1 MAGPAPQI
9 LICGAICVTL
19 TGMTGTESRKTV
31 NVVAAIM
38 LDAAGRVL
46 AVQCPPHKHNG
57 GWEFPGGK
65 IEPGEAP
72 QAALHREI
80 AEELGVQIEVGE
92 LLHTVE
98 WDYPAFHLS
107 MQCFTCRAGQEPL
120 QLREHAAARWLS
132 ADELDSVPWLPADV
146 DLLPHVAALLKSK
159 PC

>member
-1 MAGPAPQI
+1 MISRCFYAI
-9 LICGAICVTL
+9 LPGVT
-19 TGMTGTESRKTV
+19 GSEIRRTV
-31 NVVAAIM
+31 YVVAAVV
-38 LDAAGRVL
+38 LDDSGRVL
-46 AVQCPPHKHNG
+46 AVQCPPHKHQG

-65 IEPGEAP
+65 IEPGESP
-72 QAALHREI
+72 QAALRREI

-92 LLHTVE
+92 LLHIVE

-132 ADELDSVPWLPADV
+132 AVELDSVPWLPADV
-146 DLLPHVAALLKSK
+146 DLLPHVAALLKSE

>member
-1 MAGPAPQI
+1 MNLSRMDAVTALRQEGGRFFVTVQPGVVLLNLRKMLQRREFDTAGW
-9 LICGAICVTL
+9 
-19 TGMTGTESRKTV
+19 S
-31 NVVAAIM
+31 
-38 LDAAGRVL
+38 
-46 AVQCPPHKHNG
+46 
-57 GWEFPGGK
+57 
-65 IEPGEAP
+65 EAS
-72 QAALHREI
+72 QAALRREI

-132 ADELDSVPWLPADV
+132 ADELDAVPWLPADV
-146 DLLPHVAALLKSK
+146 DLLPHVAALLKSV